1 MGTTATPNL
10 NLIKPNPF
18 EEEDAWAPILNS
30 NFDKIDTAVA
40 ARLTSTAAVSSVAGL
55 TPAAD
60 RLAYY
65 TGASAA
71 ALTTLTAFARSLMAG
86 VDAAAMR
93 ATLGLGGLA
102 TLSAVGAAEI
112 TDGSVG
118 TAELA
123 NLSVTTAKLADG
135 AVTAAKIASGVIP
148 AAFPSGTR
156 MLFQQTAAPTGWT
169 KDTTINDKALRVVS
183 GAVSSGGSV
192 AFSTAFAN
200 RTVSGNVADTTA
212 GGTVG
217 GTALTV
223 GQLPGHQH
231 FISNDTNSAA
241 TALSASNYVN
251 ESAQPSSSNGYI
263 LKGGATV
270 ATIGLS
276 SSVGS
281 GETHTHTFT
290 GTAHN
295 HSFSTTLDM
304 AVQYVD
310 LIIASKD

>member
-1 MGTTATPNL
+1 
-10 NLIKPNPF
+10 
-18 EEEDAWAPILNS
+18 
-30 NFDKIDTAVA
+30 VA
-40 ARLTSTAAVSSVAGL
+40 ARLTSTAAVSTVAGL

-135 AVTAAKIASGVIP
+135 AVTAAKIAAGAVP
-148 AAFPSGTR
+148 APFPTGTR
-156 MLFQQTAAPTGWT
+156 MLFQQTSAPTGWT
-169 KDTTINDKALRVVS
+169 KDTTINNRALRVVS
-183 GAVSSGGSV
+183 GAVGSGGSIDFDV
-192 AFSTAFAN
+192 AFASRGFSGSTSSE
-200 RTVSGNVADTTA
+200 TVT
-212 GGTVG
+212 GTVG
-217 GTALTV
+217 SHALTTAQIPSHTHYV
-223 GQLPGHQH
+223 ASPGPT
-231 FISNDTNSAA
+231 DSAA
-241 TALSASNYVN
+241 LSNANYVDYN
-251 ESAQPSSSNGYI
+251 YGSYTTGNNNYI
-263 LKGGATV
+263 LRGTSVAPSIGVASYNGG
-270 ATIGLS
+270 
-276 SSVGS
+276 
-281 GETHTHTFT
+281 GEGHTHTFS
-290 GTAHN
+290 GGAHA
-295 HSFSTTLDM
+295 HTFSGSIDM
-304 AVQYVD
+304 AVKYVD